1 LSVKQGE
8 ICLCTS
14 RLFVQEGVYDKVV
27 EMLVEAAKKVK
38 VGDPEDPTVFM
49 GALNSKP
56 HLEKVEHD
64 VHFINLQD

>member
-1 LSVKQGE
+1 
-8 ICLCTS
+8 
-14 RLFVQEGVYDKVV
+14 LFVQEGVYDKVV